1 VPNAKGLFQDV
12 IQDVDANTE
21 ELLNRM
27 PIPSHLLFLV
37 HSLGHNLVAS
47 RFGEAGRYAESGTER
62 LP

>member
-1 VPNAKGLFQDV
+1 VPNASGLFQDV

-21 ELLNRM
+21 RLLNRM

-37 HSLGHNLVAS
+37 HSLGRNLVSS
-47 RFGEAGRYAESGTER
+47 RFGEPADMRNLERKR